1 MSPCRRQVGASLRR
15 SQRSQEVHASFSE
28 SSDCA
33 KSHTGGFWGAAHPLV
48 VSSSFA
54 SLKTEQFFGGISH
67 YVKTTGVGNETELC
81 ALSRPPGGHPGRPPD
96 R

>member
-1 MSPCRRQVGASLRR
+1 MSVRCWRAVDSNAAGDSMGADAQLVEASARIAELEAEVAELKRNSQGPVPSTSLSR
-15 SQRSQEVHASFSE
+15 
-28 SSDCA
+28 
-33 KSHTGGFWGAAHPLV
+33 
-48 VSSSFA
+48 
-54 SLKTEQFFGGISH
+54 H